1 MQKTK
6 YSRKNNFSLG
16 KQNGWSQKLVDPDV
30 RKIFWDKC
38 FVLKKILN
46 NFILHIMNNFMTV
59 MCKICF
65 SSTHQILFHKLPI
78 KYECFMMIYF
88 LFVLFSFLLVISSI
102 IDMLQRHF
110 FSFYFLLSAC
120 YPANIL
126 LFKVSKRKL
135 EKSLKF
141 VQS

>member
-38 FVLKKILN
+38 FMLKKILN

-59 MCKICF
+59 MCKMCF
-65 SSTHQILFHKLPI
+65 STTHQILFRKLPI
-78 KYECFMMIYF
+78 KYECFMMIYL
-88 LFVLFSFLLVISSI
+88 LFVLLSFLLSYQFHYWYTDI
-102 IDMLQRHF
+102 
-110 FSFYFLLSAC
+110 FLLS
-120 YPANIL
+120 N
-126 LFKVSKRKL
+126 VSMLPSKH
-135 EKSLKF
+135 SP
-141 VQS
+141 VQSQQKKTR